1 MTIKIIEIK
10 IKKKNYFLLKGVI
23 EKKLIELKIKKQ
35 SKGWW
40 SNLKWKIKTKFLIV
54 GWNWKE
60 KSTKLKVQKIKTMK
74 IKLKKNIY
82 MIDWDEMMKL
92 KTNN

>member
-1 MTIKIIEIK
+1 
-10 IKKKNYFLLKGVI
+10 
-23 EKKLIELKIKKQ
+23 
-35 SKGWW
+35 
-40 SNLKWKIKTKFLIV
+40 LIV

-74 IKLKKNIY
+74 IKLKKKKY

>member
-1 MTIKIIEIK
+1 
-10 IKKKNYFLLKGVI
+10 
-23 EKKLIELKIKKQ
+23 
-35 SKGWW
+35 
-40 SNLKWKIKTKFLIV
+40 LIV